1 MEYNPEDYAND
12 SNLNKEIF
20 ELFDLDGSGKIDVN
34 DLEEIGRAMGWKKQ
48 EGNFIIHKLFSLV
61 NELILSL
68 DPNNDGQIT
77 WAEFQ
82 VVMKHI
88 EDRLQTSN
96 NSSVLN
102 GGSSRI
108 SQS

>member
-48 EGNFIIHKLFSLV
+48 EG
-61 NELILSL
+61 
-68 DPNNDGQIT
+68 
-77 WAEFQ
+77 EFQ
-82 VVMKHI
+82 HHS
-88 EDRLQTSN
+88 DYL
-96 NSSVLN
+96 
-102 GGSSRI
+102 
-108 SQS
+108 